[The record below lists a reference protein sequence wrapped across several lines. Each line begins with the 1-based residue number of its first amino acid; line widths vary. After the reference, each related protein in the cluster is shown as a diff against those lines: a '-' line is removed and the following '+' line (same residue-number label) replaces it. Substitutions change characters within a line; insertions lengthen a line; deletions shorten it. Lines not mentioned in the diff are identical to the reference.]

1 MMSPGDNEY
10 KDVNLSKS
18 FGKGILA
25 KKLKKSYGKS
35 SNYNSKKKKDGIV
48 PLGYD
53 EHKEDQDS
61 NFDF

>member
-1 MMSPGDNEY
+1 M
-10 KDVNLSKS
+10 SKS

-35 SNYNSKKKKDGIV
+35 STNNSKKKKEGLV

-53 EHKEDQDS
+53 EQKEDQDS